1 MNLHSD
7 AQTLRRLAGFFVI
20 VGAVA
25 ALASCTNSSGLL
37 YKHQLRTPLQ
47 CPCPTIAPLAAYT
60 MPAEVPF
67 GSNAYIGGIT
77 TGPDNNV
84 WVTEFDAAK
93 IARVT
98 ENGTVTEFPLLA
110 AGAGPG
116 IITTGPDGN
125 LWFTD
130 YNLSSI
136 WRITTA
142 GTITQFPLPPP
153 FTTTP
158 SNLNGIAPGPDG
170 NIWFVDGDADVVG
183 VMSTSGTLLKTYQI
197 PTPNPYNPLTFSGYA
212 TFITAGPD
220 GNMWFVEEA
229 ASKIGRIALP
239 SGTITEFSTPTPN
252 CVPKNL
258 VVGADGNM
266 WFPERDCGQIARITP
281 SGVITEFQV
290 TTAPASIL
298 LRRITSTPDGNLW
311 FIQAAHAPPW
321 TQSEVGEMNTAG
333 VGTNLWSFPNGWPQ
347 GLATGPDGSPWFT
360 DEANDTV
367 VRL

>member
-1 MNLHSD
+1 VRKLSLLV
-7 AQTLRRLAGFFVI
+7 AI
-20 VGAVA
+20 IGAAA
-25 ALASCTNSSGLL
+25 ALAACGTSSGLL
-37 YKHQLRTPLQ
+37 NKHQLRTPLQ
-47 CPCPTIAPLAAYT
+47 CPCPTIAPLATYT
-60 MPAEVPF
+60 LPGEVPF
-67 GSNAYIGGIT
+67 GSNAYIGGVT
-77 TGPDNNV
+77 SGADNNL

-98 ENGTVTEFPLLA
+98 ENGTVTEFPVPA

-116 IITTGPDGN
+116 IITSGPDGN

-130 YNLSSI
+130 YNLASI
-136 WRITTA
+136 WQITTA
-142 GTITQFPLPPP
+142 GVVTQFPLPPP

-158 SNLNGIAPGPDG
+158 SNLEGIAAGPDG
-170 NIWFVDGDADVVG
+170 NIWFVDGDANVVG

-197 PTPNPYNPLTFSGYA
+197 PTPNPYNPITFSGFA
-212 TFITAGPD
+212 TFIAAGPD

-239 SGTITEFSTPTPN
+239 SGTITEFPTPTPN

-266 WFPERDCGQIARITP
+266 WFPERDCGQIARITT

-290 TTAPASIL
+290 TIAPSSVL

-311 FIQAAHAPPW
+311 FIQAAHSAPW
-321 TQSEVGEMNTAG
+321 TQNEVGEMNTSG
-333 VGTNLWSFPNGWPQ
+333 VGTNLWAFPNGLPQ
-347 GLATGPDGSPWFT
+347 GLATGADGSPWFT
-360 DEANDTV
+360 DEGNDTV